1 MASSPITAWQIEG
14 EKVEVVTDFLFL
26 GLKITADSDCS
37 REIRRWM
44 LLGRKAMTNPD
55 SVLKSWDITLPT
67 KVRTVRAMVFLVVMY
82 GCESW
87 TIKKAVHQRIDVFKL
102 WCWRRLLKVPWTER
116 RSDQSILKE
125 VNHKYSLEGLM
136 LTKVPVF
143 WSSNANSWLF
153 GKAPD
158 VGKDRGQRE

>member
-1 MASSPITAWQIEG
+1 MAWQIEG

-158 VGKDRGQRE
+158 VGKERGQRE